1 MAPWGLRGA
10 RFRRA
15 IRLAVIAL
23 TAFCWTE
30 PTYSQ
35 ERSREERLERELE
48 SLRARLKRV
57 EEELER
63 DREEEGRRKEGGEA
77 ESTDGPRDDPR
88 AQVADAEPPAVEF
101 TPFWTREALDRPGA
115 LRGVYEKPFLA
126 SVWRRA
132 YIGGYTE
139 FEYHSFED
147 RVLEIP
153 EGFRMH
159 RTNLFLFTEITE
171 RVHFGSEI
179 EFETEFEGGDTSDD
193 IEVAVEMAF
202 VDWTLFE
209 ELKIRGG
216 ALLVPLGRVN
226 VNHDGPIREL
236 TERPLVSTYVIP
248 STLTEAGI
256 GPHGSIG
263 VLDDL
268 SLTYEVYAVNGF
280 SILDSDGTL
289 AADVTEVEKVLR
301 EGRTSIGGDN
311 NSGVAAT
318 GRVGVEVLNAL
329 EAGFSWHVGTYD
341 EDGDNLLRIFA
352 GDVAYVLQP
361 AESWVE
367 LGLEGEIAVSDFERN
382 TFARTS
388 GVPDEFWGYYVQ
400 GSVGGM
406 PPVLRELV
414 PHVFDDDGSQ
424 FTLVLRYDWADLD
437 GDTGEFLEPGINFRP
452 TYDTVFKFSYK
463 ISQKSIGL
471 RNLPGERGFDD
482 EGFVFSI
489 ASYF

>member
-1 MAPWGLRGA
+1 MVPRDLQGGPPG
-10 RFRRA
+10 RA
-15 IRLAVIAL
+15 IWSAVIL
-23 TAFCWTE
+23 FSFFGGLVETHG
-30 PTYSQ
+30 Q
-35 ERSREERLERELE
+35 ETPRRERLERELE
-48 SLRARLKRV
+48 DLKARLKRV
-57 EEELER
+57 EEDLELD
-63 DREEEGRRKEGGEA
+63 DRELEGRRKEGGGV
-77 ESTDGPRDDPR
+77 ESADDEDGPPT
-88 AQVADAEPPAVEF
+88 VEF
-101 TPFWTREALDRPGA
+101 SPFWTREALEKPGA

-159 RTNLFLFTEITE
+159 RTNLFLFTEMTE
-171 RVHFGSEI
+171 RVHFGAEI

-202 VDWTLFE
+202 VDWTIFE
-209 ELKIRGG
+209 ELTIRGG

-256 GPHGSIG
+256 GPHGSIA
-263 VLDDL
+263 VLDDF
-268 SLTYEVYAVNGF
+268 SLRYEAYAVNGF
-280 SILDSDGTL
+280 SILDSDGVL
-289 AADVTEVEKVLR
+289 AADVTEVESVLR
-301 EGRTSIGGDN
+301 QGRTSIGGDN

-318 GRVGVEVLNAL
+318 GRVGVEALNSL
-329 EAGFSWHVGTYD
+329 DAGFSWHVGTYD
-341 EDGDNLLRIFA
+341 EDGDNFLRIFA
-352 GDVAYVLQP
+352 GDVAVVQP
-361 AESWVE
+361 VGSWAE
-367 LGLEGEIAVSDFERN
+367 LGLEGEIAVSNFERD

-388 GVPDEFWGYYVQ
+388 GVPDKFWGYYVQ
-400 GSVGGM
+400 GSLGGM
-406 PPVLRELV
+406 PPPLRDFV

-424 FTLVLRYDWADLD
+424 FAVIFRYDWVDLD
-437 GDTGEFLEPGINFRP
+437 GDTGTFLEPGINFRP

-463 ISQKSIGL
+463 IAQKSIGL
-471 RNLPGERGFDD
+471 RDLPGERGFDD

-489 ASYF
+489 SSYF